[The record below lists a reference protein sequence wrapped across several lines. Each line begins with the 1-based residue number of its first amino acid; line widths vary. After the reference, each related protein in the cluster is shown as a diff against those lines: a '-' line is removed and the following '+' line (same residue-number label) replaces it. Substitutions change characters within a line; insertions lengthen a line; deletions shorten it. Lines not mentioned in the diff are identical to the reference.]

1 MPENLRRAHIPQL
14 TFIISRFP
22 LFVKDIFIF
31 PPDRGS
37 RLLFPGPSTIM
48 VLLYFVEREICVAVD
63 LSQGS
68 ITRHLIRFTIP
79 LILGNLFQL
88 TYNAVDSIIIGRFAG
103 DDALAAVGTADPVM
117 NLMILGITGLC
128 IGSSA
133 LMSNF
138 YGAGDR
144 EALRKEMG
152 TSLVLVGGA
161 SLLILF
167 VGVFFSGAILRLMQ
181 TPEAI
186 FSDARTYL
194 RLILMGMPFTCLY
207 NVYAASLRSV
217 GDSKIP
223 LYFLAGA
230 SVLNGVLDV
239 LLIGLFRWGVFGAAL
254 ATVLAEGASALACV
268 AYVYQR
274 VPLLHLDAAAFRSD
288 RDLAR
293 QTLQFGG
300 TTALQ
305 QVSQPLGK
313 VFIQGMVNTLGVE
326 AMAAFNA
333 VGKIEDFALV
343 PERSISNAMMTFS
356 AQNDGAGRKDR
367 VRAGF
372 QKGLLLETCYG
383 LFISVVMFFFHSP
396 MVSLFST
403 EAETLARGSEYFTVM
418 AFFYLLPAYTNGVQ
432 GLFRGMRHMQITLY
446 CSILQISVRVLVT
459 YLLIPRIGITGI
471 AYACA
476 AGWVCMQCLQWS
488 YYFLRLRK
496 ELV

>member
-1 MPENLRRAHIPQL
+1 M
-14 TFIISRFP
+14 
-22 LFVKDIFIF
+22 
-31 PPDRGS
+31 
-37 RLLFPGPSTIM
+37 
-48 VLLYFVEREICVAVD
+48 AVD
-63 LSQGS
+63 LSHGS
-68 ITRHLIRFTIP
+68 ITKHLISFTIP

-144 EALRKEMG
+144 ESLRKEMG
-152 TSLVLVGGA
+152 TSLILVGGA
-161 SLLILF
+161 SLLILL
-167 VGVFFSGAILRLMQ
+167 VGVFFSGAILRMMQ
-181 TPEAI
+181 TPESI
-186 FSDARTYL
+186 FADARTYL
-194 RLILMGMPFTCLY
+194 RLVLIGMPFTCLY
-207 NVYAASLRSV
+207 NVYAASLRSI
-217 GDSKIP
+217 GDAKIP
-223 LYFLAGA
+223 LWFLAGA
-230 SVLNGVLDV
+230 SVLNGALD
-239 LLIGLFRWGVFGAAL
+239 LLFISVFHWGVFGAAL
-254 ATVLAEGASALACV
+254 ATVIAEGGSALACV
-268 AYVYQR
+268 VYVYRR
-274 VPLLHLDAAAFRSD
+274 VPLLHLDAAAFRPD

-343 PERSISNAMMTFS
+343 PERSISNAMMTFT

-372 QKGLLLETCYG
+372 KKGLLLETCYG

-396 MVSLFST
+396 MVALFST
-403 EAETLARGSEYFTVM
+403 EAETLAQGSAYFTVM

-432 GLFRGMRHMQITLY
+432 GLFRGMRHMKITLY
-446 CSILQISVRVLVT
+446 CSILQISGRVLVT
-459 YLLIPRIGITGI
+459 WLLIPRIGITGI

-476 AGWVCMQCLQWS
+476 AGWVAMQALQWG

-496 ELV
+496 DLV

>member
-1 MPENLRRAHIPQL
+1 M
-14 TFIISRFP
+14 
-22 LFVKDIFIF
+22 
-31 PPDRGS
+31 
-37 RLLFPGPSTIM
+37 
-48 VLLYFVEREICVAVD
+48 AVD

-68 ITRHLIRFTIP
+68 ITKHLISFTIP

-144 EALRKEMG
+144 ESLRKEMG
-152 TSLVLVGGA
+152 TSLVLVGGT
-161 SLLILF
+161 SLLILL
-167 VGVFFSGAILRLMQ
+167 VGVFFSGAILRMMQ
-181 TPEAI
+181 TPESI
-186 FSDARTYL
+186 FADARTYL
-194 RLILMGMPFTCLY
+194 RLVLIGMPFTCLY
-207 NVYAASLRSV
+207 NVYAASLRSI
-217 GDSKIP
+217 GDAKIP
-223 LYFLAGA
+223 LWFLAGA
-230 SVLNGVLDV
+230 SVLNGALD
-239 LLIGLFRWGVFGAAL
+239 LLFISVFHWGVFGAAL
-254 ATVLAEGASALACV
+254 ATVIAEGAAALVCV
-268 AYVYQR
+268 VYVYR
-274 VPLLHLDAAAFRSD
+274 HVPLLHLDAAAFRPD

-343 PERSISNAMMTFS
+343 PERSISNAMMTFT

-367 VRAGF
+367 IRSGF
-372 QKGLLLETCYG
+372 KKGLLLETCYG

-396 MVSLFST
+396 MVALFST
-403 EAETLARGSEYFTVM
+403 EAETLAQGSAYFTVM

-432 GLFRGMRHMQITLY
+432 GLFRGMRHMKITLY
-446 CSILQISVRVLVT
+446 CSILQISGRVLVT
-459 YLLIPRIGITGI
+459 WLLIPHIGITGI

-476 AGWVCMQCLQWS
+476 AGWVAMQALQWG

-496 ELV
+496 DLV